1 MTDGIG
7 IDIAVIAIAMEGLA
21 VTGLFVLPTPMDMD
35 TGMEQGITVLQA
47 LMFKLGFDLESTT
60 LIVGST
66 FRMSPSRSSIKV
78 D

>member
-7 IDIAVIAIAMEGLA
+7 IDIAVIGTAMEEVA

-47 LMFKLGFDLESTT
+47 
-60 LIVGST
+60 
-66 FRMSPSRSSIKV
+66 
-78 D
+78 